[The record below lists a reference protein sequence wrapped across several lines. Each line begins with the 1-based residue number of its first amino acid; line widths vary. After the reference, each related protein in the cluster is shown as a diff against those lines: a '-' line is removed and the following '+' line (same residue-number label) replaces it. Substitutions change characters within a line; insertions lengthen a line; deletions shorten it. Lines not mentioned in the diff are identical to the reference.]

1 MAKEIRTEITIQA
14 TPEKVWNILTDFN
27 AYPDWNPFITSI
39 TGRAEKGSALTV
51 KIKPTDG
58 KAMTFKPTVLTAAKN
73 RELSW
78 LGKLLFKGLFDGEH
92 KFELIDHGN
101 GTLTFV
107 QSEKF
112 KGIFVGMFNPEKT
125 KSGFNE
131 MNRKLKTLAE
141 ENHKKAV
148 I

>member
-1 MAKEIRTEITIQA
+1 MTKEIRTEITIEA

-39 TGRAEKGSALTV
+39 SGKAEKGSALTV

-58 KAMTFKPTVLTAAKN
+58 KAMTFKPTVLTAKKHH
-73 RELSW
+73 ELSW
-78 LGKLLFKGLFDGEH
+78 LGRLFFKGLFDGEH
-92 KFELIDHGN
+92 KFELIDRGN

-112 KGIFVGMFNPEKT
+112 KGIFVGIFKT
-125 KSGFNE
+125 AKTESGFHA
-131 MNRKLKTLAE
+131 MNRKLKALAE
-141 ENHKKAV
+141 TK
-148 I
+148 

>member
-1 MAKEIRTEITIQA
+1 MTKEIRTEITIQA
-14 TPEKVWNILTDFN
+14 TPEKVWKILTDFN
-27 AYPDWNPFITSI
+27 AYPNWNPFITSI
-39 TGRAEKGSALTV
+39 TGRVEKGSVFTV

-58 KAMTFKPTVLTAAKN
+58 KTMTFKPTVLSAVEN

-125 KSGFNE
+125 ESGFNE

-141 ENHKKAV
+141 EK
-148 I
+148 

>member
-1 MAKEIRTEITIQA
+1 MTKEIRTEITIQA